1 MVASVVG
8 GKPEREETGSW
19 LAGEGAPPTVLGP
32 FHNPWRDKARKVATE
47 VAWEEGLLFVLRDQQ
62 EPFSSIADQHISA
75 GSHG

>member
-1 MVASVVG
+1 MASVVG
-8 GKPEREETGSW
+8 GKAERGETGSW
-19 LAGEGAPPTVLGP
+19 LAPPTVLGP

-75 GSHG
+75 GSH